1 MSEQLIEVNGVD
13 LCVETFGDPAD
24 PAVLLIHGACAS
36 MLWWE
41 SELCAA
47 IAARGRFVIRYDQR
61 DTGRSVSYPPGQ
73 PGYALSDLAE
83 DAVGI
88 LDVLGVE
95 CAHVVG
101 RSMGGG
107 IALTLGVD
115 HGDRVSALTF
125 VTTSTGDAGLPPGT
139 VPYVEPDADLVEYV
153 VEQLR
158 AYAGGSPHFDEPA
171 TRLLAEEDVARTVN
185 MESALTNH
193 FRMDFDAPATGGF
206 GDLTVPTLVVHG
218 DLDPA
223 FPLPHGEALRDA
235 IPGARLLV
243 LEATGHEV
251 PRVHWDTFVAHL
263 TDDFS
268 APPSYHLA

>member
-1 MSEQLIEVNGVD
+1 MSERMIKANGVD
-13 LCVETFGDPAD
+13 LCIETFGDPAD
-24 PAVLLIHGACAS
+24 PAILLIHGACAS

-73 PGYALSDLAE
+73 PGYAASDLAR

-95 CAHVVG
+95 RAHVVG

-107 IALTLGVD
+107 IALAVGLD
-115 HGDRVSALTF
+115 HADRVTALTF
-125 VTTSTGDAGLPPGT
+125 VTTSPGGDDLPPAAL
-139 VPYVEPDADLVEYV
+139 PYVEPGADV
-153 VEQLR
+153 VENLVADLR

-171 TRLLAEEDVARTVN
+171 MRSLAEQDVARTTNLASV
-185 MESALTNH
+185 TNH
-193 FRMDFDAPATGGF
+193 FHLDFDAPATGGF
-206 GDLTVPTLVVHG
+206 ADVRVPTLVVHG

-251 PRVHWDTFVAHL
+251 PRFHWSTFVDHL
-263 TDDFS
+263 TDDFR
-268 APPSYHLA
+268 APAS